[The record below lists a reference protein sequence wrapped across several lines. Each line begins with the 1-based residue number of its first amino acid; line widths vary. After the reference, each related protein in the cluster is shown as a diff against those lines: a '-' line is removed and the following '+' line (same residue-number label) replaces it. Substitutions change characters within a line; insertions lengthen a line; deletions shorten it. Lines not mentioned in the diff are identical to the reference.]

1 MFFKC
6 LECGHLFE
14 PGEEARWVEPHGEP
28 MTGCPKCRNAFAETT
43 HCSICGTSCL
53 EDELYHGVCKGC
65 LIDSMSAV
73 GMAGYLR
80 DNSLER
86 DFYLDTFF
94 DEEQLMDLLRG
105 GFLQKVA
112 LEKLSGRTDSLER
125 CRNYI
130 SDDECGLTDYAEW
143 YAAHRKEL
151 NNGR

>member
-1 MFFKC
+1 MVFKC

-28 MTGCPKCRNAFAETT
+28 MTGCPKCRCAFDETSL
-43 HCSICGTSCL
+43 CSVCGTHRL

-65 LIDSMSAV
+65 LTDSMSATN
-73 GMAGYLR
+73 MADYLR
-80 DNSLER
+80 SVKLEY
-86 DFYLDTFF
+86 DFYVEEFF
-94 DEEQLMDLLRG
+94 SSNDELMDLLRG

-130 SDDECGLTDYAEW
+130 NDDECGLTDYAEW
-143 YAAHRKEL
+143 YAAHRR
-151 NNGR
+151 GTT